1 MARDE
6 KRANPSSFGWTPK
19 PVCSRQARG
28 KPASWLF
35 LLYKHWC
42 PVFTTQVDTIIL
54 LNLTIV
60 NQPVNM
66 QMGGWEDYLHFKFR
80 GEHVLF
86 EILPL
91 DSYGNFLVGS
101 VLTAILCLLER

>member
-1 MARDE
+1 
-6 KRANPSSFGWTPK
+6 
-19 PVCSRQARG
+19 
-28 KPASWLF
+28 
-35 LLYKHWC
+35 
-42 PVFTTQVDTIIL
+42 
-54 LNLTIV
+54 
-60 NQPVNM
+60 M